1 MFSEHELAYLK
12 GSPILAKIQAKI
24 DLWQKDYDLL
34 CQANP
39 AVKDIVSFKEFKEG
53 KIIANIRGYD
63 I

>member
-39 AVKDIVSFKEFKEG
+39 AVKDIVSF
-53 KIIANIRGYD
+53 
-63 I
+63 